1 MLTTV
6 ETCLRGWV
14 DQIESKISELN
25 EEILRI
31 KRQIDSIYDE
41 DATLRNVR
49 YNLHSVCIH
58 EGNAMS
64 GHFWTYIWKPE
75 VGKWFKFNDV
85 EVSES
90 TWEDL
95 YMNAVGGSTRQSTT
109 TGVATQEETPCG
121 QNNLSKTTNDKP
133 VVNQQQSQNMMMMT
147 SIVEETNSTFTTS
160 ASSQSTINTT
170 SKLPT
175 NNNEKIPSAYFLIY
189 TKADDDS
196 LYQGIYRK
204 FDFVKLFFGLIDV
217 KLMKKMIMNSM
228 PI

>member
-14 DQIESKISELN
+14 DQIETKIGDLN
-25 EEILRI
+25 DEIARI

-95 YMNAVGGSTRQSTT
+95 YMNAVGGSTRQSTAAAAAAT
-109 TGVATQEETPCG
+109 TTQEETPSG

-133 VVNQQQSQNMMMMT
+133 VVSQQQQSQNMMMMT
-147 SIVEETNSTFTTS
+147 SLVEETNSTFTTS
-160 ASSQSTINTT
+160 ASSSNTTTANTT

-189 TKADDDS
+189 TKADDES
-196 LYQGIYRK
+196 LYQG
-204 FDFVKLFFGLIDV
+204 
-217 KLMKKMIMNSM
+217 MHKMT
-228 PI
+228 